1 MNRPKPKHR
10 IIGGIEASM
19 ENIGAS
25 FFVVKLTNSILLYYQ
40 KMSNMAYLKQLITS
54 IVLMAICASAEG
66 QIIFS
71 DSTQISILTC
81 SMGADSY
88 ERFGHTGVRINDLKN
103 GQDIVFHWGVYDFDE
118 PCFVLKF
125 IKGITD
131 YQIGACYTS
140 DFIRQYKRRGLGMK
154 EQKLNLDSKQR
165 IQAIA
170 AILDNYRPENRK
182 YRYNFFFDNCST
194 RPFDVINAATD
205 NAIEYDTTWVKPIT
219 LRDMLQ
225 EKTSKNN
232 WLDFGISLAVATRS
246 DQKASFGEQMFLP
259 DYLMKAYD
267 NATIGGRKLVEEKN
281 LLLETTPETQERIDD
296 KTGLLSPNVVFSA
309 LLIFVVIIVIGAR
322 TNKSKITVMMV
333 KATACIILASSGI
346 TGSIIWF
353 LNFFSLH
360 PAVDHNV
367 NCLWLLPTNI
377 IFAALIWVKSAEK
390 VNRIYFFIIF
400 ALIFAYAIINN
411 MIIHQ
416 YINPAFWPLLG
427 ALIVMSGHHLL
438 DNRHEEELS

>member
-1 MNRPKPKHR
+1 
-10 IIGGIEASM
+10 
-19 ENIGAS
+19 
-25 FFVVKLTNSILLYYQ
+25 
-40 KMSNMAYLKQLITS
+40 
-54 IVLMAICASAEG
+54 
-66 QIIFS
+66 
-71 DSTQISILTC
+71 
-81 SMGADSY
+81 
-88 ERFGHTGVRINDLKN
+88 
-103 GQDIVFHWGVYDFDE
+103 
-118 PCFVLKF
+118 
-125 IKGITD
+125 
-131 YQIGACYTS
+131 
-140 DFIRQYKRRGLGMK
+140 
-154 EQKLNLDSKQR
+154 
-165 IQAIA
+165 
-170 AILDNYRPENRK
+170 
-182 YRYNFFFDNCST
+182 
-194 RPFDVINAATD
+194 
-205 NAIEYDTTWVKPIT
+205 
-219 LRDMLQ
+219 MLQ

-267 NATIGGRKLVEEKN
+267 NATIGGRKLVEEKK

-296 KTGLLSPNVVFSA
+296 KTVLLSPNVVFSA

-377 IFAALIWVKSAEK
+377 IFAVLIWVKSAEK

>member
-1 MNRPKPKHR
+1 
-10 IIGGIEASM
+10 
-19 ENIGAS
+19 
-25 FFVVKLTNSILLYYQ
+25 
-40 KMSNMAYLKQLITS
+40 MAYLKQLITS

-81 SMGADSY
+81 SMGSDSY

-165 IQAIA
+165 TQAIA

-246 DQKASFGEQMFLP
+246 DKKASFGEQMFLP

-296 KTGLLSPNVVFSA
+296 KTVLLSPNVVFSA

-333 KATACIILASSGI
+333 KATACILLASSGI

-377 IFAALIWVKSAEK
+377 IFAVLIWVKSAEK

>member
-1 MNRPKPKHR
+1 M
-10 IIGGIEASM
+10 
-19 ENIGAS
+19 
-25 FFVVKLTNSILLYYQ
+25 VLTR
-40 KMSNMAYLKQLITS
+40 
-54 IVLMAICASAEG
+54 V
-66 QIIFS
+66 
-71 DSTQISILTC
+71 
-81 SMGADSY
+81 
-88 ERFGHTGVRINDLKN
+88 
-103 GQDIVFHWGVYDFDE
+103 
-118 PCFVLKF
+118 
-125 IKGITD
+125 
-131 YQIGACYTS
+131 
-140 DFIRQYKRRGLGMK
+140 
-154 EQKLNLDSKQR
+154 
-165 IQAIA
+165 
-170 AILDNYRPENRK
+170 
-182 YRYNFFFDNCST
+182 
-194 RPFDVINAATD
+194 
-205 NAIEYDTTWVKPIT
+205 
-219 LRDMLQ
+219 
-225 EKTSKNN
+225 
-232 WLDFGISLAVATRS
+232 
-246 DQKASFGEQMFLP
+246 
-259 DYLMKAYD
+259 
-267 NATIGGRKLVEEKN
+267 GRKLVEEKN

-296 KTGLLSPNVVFSA
+296 KTVLLSPNVVFSA

-333 KATACIILASSGI
+333 KATACILLASSGI

-377 IFAALIWVKSAEK
+377 IFAVLIWVKSAEK